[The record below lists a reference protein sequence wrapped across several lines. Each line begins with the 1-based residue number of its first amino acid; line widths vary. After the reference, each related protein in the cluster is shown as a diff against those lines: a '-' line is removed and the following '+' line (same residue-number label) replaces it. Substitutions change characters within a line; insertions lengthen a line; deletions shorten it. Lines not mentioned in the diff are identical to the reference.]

1 MSHLESVISLADT
14 ILPQRLN
21 AIRSVELGWY
31 FYIPYPLY
39 TRKFQPTKYPPYD
52 IATWERIWSI
62 LANME
67 GLMKLRVDLVG
78 RWVEPLTVDEE
89 RQLLGPAMEVKRPRV
104 WDMRVD
110 WEDPGVDWEESRA
123 PFMVLRDEGNGN
135 EGNAVETSVWNS

>member
-1 MSHLESVISLADT
+1 
-14 ILPQRLN
+14 
-21 AIRSVELGWY
+21 
-31 FYIPYPLY
+31 
-39 TRKFQPTKYPPYD
+39 
-52 IATWERIWSI
+52 
-62 LANME
+62 
-67 GLMKLRVDLVG
+67 MKLRVDLVG